1 MLSPVAASVCSARD
15 GQKARWEG
23 FFTGHRVW
31 DGTRVAESA
40 KRLLGMDTAAVARA
54 AGEVVRPYRAR
65 PGSSSAPSLLL
76 HTTTPLLKA
85 FDGDLAALLSGQE
98 PHDVTTYVEA
108 RSVYLGT
115 PDDLT
120 LGRTAPWAE
129 AAALRGVP
137 AVDIGDLD
145 HYYLTHALLLMAE
158 AHEEGAD
165 TPLCHVIDWLRDRPD
180 AVVRLYALDVETQ
193 IFLLWLLRRTGLAE
207 LATDANSPAV
217 ATEWNRKNH
226 IHPTVAAAR
235 AMPVSAL
242 ELPPEEVLAAEQ
254 RLGRAHQRL
263 GLTVPVLPGYTI
275 ARTGVDRD
283 AFVAGVLDAA
293 SLLRTRYGLDRAALK
308 PADAG
313 DGARIVGNL
322 DLADT
327 DRLAAEA
334 RTAHAVG
341 DDHLL
346 EAWVTFLTVS
356 LGEEKAEPGSSRTG
370 SSETDSSRTGSPEP
384 GPSGTDSP
392 RPGSPA
398 ARRVPVVPSGH
409 IRHGQVA
416 EGLTLQMLDGYSWRG
431 NDYVDEAGWTALGL
445 PPDAYRTARAA
456 LEAVRAAFQGPESV
470 ADGSHGGLVT
480 GGIDFAV
487 GRLGGAFGDRLLV
500 GAIDF
505 NLSAHGAESL
515 RTFRDRAREQG
526 IDEPY
531 AATRV
536 FLPPAD
542 RTLHQM
548 GATARSMA
556 EPGALLEAVA
566 CVPRRWAMVAAT
578 GAEPTVAAARADA
591 LAAALSAPGPRP

>member
-1 MLSPVAASVCSARD
+1 
-15 GQKARWEG
+15 
-23 FFTGHRVW
+23 
-31 DGTRVAESA
+31 
-40 KRLLGMDTAAVARA
+40 MDTAAVARA
-54 AGEVVRPYRAR
+54 AAEVVRPYRAR
-65 PGSSSAPSLLL
+65 PGSTAPSLLL

-115 PDDLT
+115 SEDLT

-165 TPLCHVIDWLRDRPD
+165 TPLRHVIDWLRDRPD

-193 IFLLWLLRRTGLAE
+193 IFLLWLIRRTGLAE

-235 AMPVSAL
+235 AMPASAL
-242 ELPPEEVLAAEQ
+242 ELPPEELLAAEQ
-254 RLGRAHQRL
+254 RLSRAHQRL
-263 GLTVPVLPGYTI
+263 GLTVPVLPGYTV

-293 SLLRTRYGLDRAALK
+293 SMLRTRYGLDRAALK

-334 RTAHAVG
+334 EAAHAVG

-356 LGEEKAEPGSSRTG
+356 LSDGDTGPGS
-370 SSETDSSRTGSPEP
+370 P
-384 GPSGTDSP
+384 GTDSP
-392 RPGSPA
+392 QPPTPA

-416 EGLTLQMLDGYSWRG
+416 EGLTLQMLDRYSWRG

-445 PPDAYRTARAA
+445 PRDAYRTVRAA

-526 IDEPY
+526 IDELY

-548 GATARSMA
+548 TAAARSMVV
-556 EPGALLEAVA
+556 PGALLEAVA

-578 GAEPTVAAARADA
+578 GAGPAVAAARAEA
-591 LAAALSAPGPRP
+591 LTAALSAPGPRP

>member
-1 MLSPVAASVCSARD
+1 
-15 GQKARWEG
+15 
-23 FFTGHRVW
+23 
-31 DGTRVAESA
+31 
-40 KRLLGMDTAAVARA
+40 MDTAAVARA
-54 AGEVVRPYRAR
+54 AGEAVRPYRAR
-65 PGSSSAPSLLL
+65 PGSTAPSLLL

-85 FDGDLAALLSGQE
+85 FDGDLAALLSGRE

-158 AHEEGAD
+158 AHEERAD
-165 TPLCHVIDWLRDRPD
+165 TPLRHVIDWLRDRPD

-217 ATEWNRKNH
+217 ATGWNRKNH
-226 IHPTVAAAR
+226 IHPTVADAR
-235 AMPVSAL
+235 AMPASTS
-242 ELPPEEVLAAEQ
+242 ELSPEELLAAEQ
-254 RLGRAHQRL
+254 RLGRAHRRL
-263 GLTVPVLPGYTI
+263 GLTIPVLPGYTI
-275 ARTGVDRD
+275 ARTGVDQD
-283 AFVAGVLDAA
+283 AFVADVLDAA
-293 SLLRTRYGLDRAALK
+293 ALLRTRYGLSRAALK

-356 LGEEKAEPGSSRTG
+356 LGGEETG
-370 SSETDSSRTGSPEP
+370 
-384 GPSGTDSP
+384 
-392 RPGSPA
+392 

-445 PPDAYRTARAA
+445 PRDAYRTVRAA
-456 LEAVRAAFQGPESV
+456 LEAVREAFRGPQSV

-515 RTFRDRAREQG
+515 RTFRDRAREQA

-531 AATRV
+531 ASTRV

-548 GATARSMA
+548 AATARSMTV
-556 EPGALLEAVA
+556 PGALLEAVA
-566 CVPRRWAMVAAT
+566 CVPRRWGMVAAT
-578 GAEPTVAAARADA
+578 GAGPAVAAARAEA
-591 LAAALSAPGPRP
+591 LVAALTTPGPRP

>member
-1 MLSPVAASVCSARD
+1 MLSPVAASVHSARD
-15 GQKARWEG
+15 GGKARWEG
-23 FFTGHRVW
+23 FFTGHLVW
-31 DGTRVAESA
+31 DETRVAESA

-54 AGEVVRPYRAR
+54 AGEAVRPYRAQ
-65 PGSSSAPSLLL
+65 PGSTAPALLL

-165 TPLCHVIDWLRDRPD
+165 TSLRHVIDWLRDRPD

-207 LATDANSPAV
+207 LATDANSPVV

-226 IHPTVAAAR
+226 IHPTVADAR

-242 ELPPEEVLAAEQ
+242 DLPPEELLAAEQ
-254 RLGRAHQRL
+254 RLGRAHRRL

-275 ARTGVDRD
+275 ARTGVDRE
-283 AFVAGVLDAA
+283 AFVADVLDAA
-293 SLLRTRYGLDRAALK
+293 ALLRSRYGLDRAALK

-327 DRLAAEA
+327 GRLAAEA

-356 LGEEKAEPGSSRTG
+356 LGGEEAEPGPPAPASA
-370 SSETDSSRTGSPEP
+370 EPASPEA
-384 GPSGTDSP
+384 GPP
-392 RPGSPA
+392 PA

-409 IRHGQVA
+409 IRNGQVA
-416 EGLTLQMLDGYSWRG
+416 DGLTLQMLDGYSWRG

-445 PPDAYRTARAA
+445 PRDAYRTVRAA
-456 LEAVRAAFQGPESV
+456 LEAVRSAFRGPGSV
-470 ADGSHGGLVT
+470 ADGSYGGLVT

-515 RTFRDRAREQG
+515 RTFRDRAREQA

-531 AATRV
+531 ASTRV

-548 GATARSMA
+548 DATARSMA
-556 EPGALLEAVA
+556 VPGALLEAVA

-578 GAEPTVAAARADA
+578 GDAPSVAAARAEA
-591 LAAALSAPGPRP
+591 LAAALAAPGPCP

>member
-15 GQKARWEG
+15 GAEARWEG

-54 AGEVVRPYRAR
+54 AGEVVRPYRAQ
-65 PGSSSAPSLLL
+65 PGRTAPSLLL

-158 AHEEGAD
+158 AHEERAD
-165 TPLCHVIDWLRDRPD
+165 TPLRHVIDWLRDRPD

-235 AMPVSAL
+235 AMPAAAL
-242 ELPPEEVLAAEQ
+242 ELPPEELLAAEQ

-275 ARTGVDRD
+275 ARSGVDRD

-293 SLLRTRYGLDRAALK
+293 ALLRTRYGLSRAALK

-327 DRLAAEA
+327 GRLAAEA
-334 RTAHAVG
+334 RTAYAVG

-346 EAWVTFLTVS
+346 EAWATFLTVS
-356 LGEEKAEPGSSRTG
+356 LGGEEDA
-370 SSETDSSRTGSPEP
+370 
-384 GPSGTDSP
+384 
-392 RPGSPA
+392 PGSPA
-398 ARRVPVVPSGH
+398 AGPPGPGSPTARRVPVVPSGH
-409 IRHGQVA
+409 IRNGQVA

-431 NDYVDEAGWTALGL
+431 NDYVDEAGWAALGL
-445 PPDAYRTARAA
+445 PRDAYRTVRAA
-456 LEAVRAAFQGPESV
+456 LEAVRAAFQGPESI

-542 RTLHQM
+542 RTLHQLA
-548 GATARSMA
+548 ATARSMA
-556 EPGALLEAVA
+556 VPGALLEAVA
-566 CVPRRWAMVAAT
+566 CVPRRWGMVAAT
-578 GAEPTVAAARADA
+578 GAGPAVAAARAEA
-591 LAAALSAPGPRP
+591 LVAALTTPGPRP

>member
-1 MLSPVAASVCSARD
+1 MLSPVAASVCSAPD
-15 GQKARWEG
+15 GGKARWEG

-54 AGEVVRPYRAR
+54 AGEVVRPYRAQ
-65 PGSSSAPSLLL
+65 PGSTAPSLLL

-158 AHEEGAD
+158 AHEERAD
-165 TPLCHVIDWLRDRPD
+165 TPLRHVIDWLRDRPD

-193 IFLLWLLRRTGLAE
+193 IFLLWLLRRTGLTE

-235 AMPVSAL
+235 AMPASAL
-242 ELPPEEVLAAEQ
+242 ELPPEELLAAEQ

-293 SLLRTRYGLDRAALK
+293 ALLRTRYGLSRAALK

-327 DRLAAEA
+327 GRLAAEA

-356 LGEEKAEPGSSRTG
+356 LGDEEAAPGSSRTG
-370 SSETDSSRTGSPEP
+370 TP
-384 GPSGTDSP
+384 G
-392 RPGSPA
+392 PGSPA
-398 ARRVPVVPSGH
+398 ARRIPVVPSGH

-416 EGLTLQMLDGYSWRG
+416 EGLTLQMLDGSSWRG

-445 PPDAYRTARAA
+445 PRDAYRTVRAA

-548 GATARSMA
+548 AATARSKA
-556 EPGALLEAVA
+556 VPGALLEAVA

-578 GAEPTVAAARADA
+578 GAEPAVAAARAEA
-591 LAAALSAPGPRP
+591 LAAALTAPGPRP

>member
-15 GQKARWEG
+15 GGKARWEG

-54 AGEVVRPYRAR
+54 AGEVLRPYRAQ
-65 PGSSSAPSLLL
+65 PGSTAPSLLL

-85 FDGDLAALLSGQE
+85 FDGDLAALLSGRE

-158 AHEEGAD
+158 AHEEGAG
-165 TPLCHVIDWLRDRPD
+165 TPLRHVIDWLRDRPD

-207 LATDANSPAV
+207 LSTDANSPAV

-226 IHPTVAAAR
+226 IHPTVTAAR
-235 AMPVSAL
+235 AMPASAL
-242 ELPPEEVLAAEQ
+242 ELPPEELLAAEQ

-283 AFVAGVLDAA
+283 DFVAGVLDAA

-370 SSETDSSRTGSPEP
+370 SPEP
-384 GPSGTDSP
+384 GSSETDSP
-392 RPGSPA
+392 RPGSPV

-445 PPDAYRTARAA
+445 PRDAYRTVRAA

-470 ADGSHGGLVT
+470 VDGSHGGLVT

-487 GRLGGAFGDRLLV
+487 GRLGGAFGNRLLV

-526 IDEPY
+526 TDEPY

-548 GATARSMA
+548 TATARSMA
-556 EPGALLEAVA
+556 VPGALLEAVA
-566 CVPRRWAMVAAT
+566 CVPRRWGMVAAT
-578 GAEPTVAAARADA
+578 GTDPAVAAARADA
-591 LAAALSAPGPRP
+591 LAAALTAPGPRP

>member
-15 GQKARWEG
+15 GAEARWEG

-54 AGEVVRPYRAR
+54 AGEVVRPYRAQ
-65 PGSSSAPSLLL
+65 PGRTAPSLLL

-158 AHEEGAD
+158 AHEERAD
-165 TPLCHVIDWLRDRPD
+165 TPLRHVIDWLRDRPD

-235 AMPVSAL
+235 AMPPAAL
-242 ELPPEEVLAAEQ
+242 ELPPEELLAAEQ

-275 ARTGVDRD
+275 ARSGVDRD

-293 SLLRTRYGLDRAALK
+293 ALLRTRYGLSRAALK

-327 DRLAAEA
+327 GRLAAEA

-346 EAWVTFLTVS
+346 EAWATFLTVS
-356 LGEEKAEPGSSRTG
+356 LGGEEDA
-370 SSETDSSRTGSPEP
+370 
-384 GPSGTDSP
+384 
-392 RPGSPA
+392 PGSPS

-409 IRHGQVA
+409 IRNGQVA

-431 NDYVDEAGWTALGL
+431 NDYVDEAGWAALGL
-445 PPDAYRTARAA
+445 PRDAYRTVRAA
-456 LEAVRAAFQGPESV
+456 LEAVRAAFQGPESI

-548 GATARSMA
+548 AATARSMA
-556 EPGALLEAVA
+556 VPGALLEAVA
-566 CVPRRWAMVAAT
+566 CVPRRWGMVAAT
-578 GAEPTVAAARADA
+578 GAGPAVAAARAEA
-591 LAAALSAPGPRP
+591 LVAALTAPGPRP

>member
-1 MLSPVAASVCSARD
+1 MLSPVAASVCSAPD
-15 GQKARWEG
+15 GGKARWEG

-54 AGEVVRPYRAR
+54 AGEVVRPYRAQ
-65 PGSSSAPSLLL
+65 PGSTAPSLLL

-158 AHEEGAD
+158 AHEERAD
-165 TPLCHVIDWLRDRPD
+165 TPLRHVIDWLRDRPD

-193 IFLLWLLRRTGLAE
+193 IFLLWLLRRTGLTE

-235 AMPVSAL
+235 AMPASAL
-242 ELPPEEVLAAEQ
+242 ELPPEELLAAEQ

-293 SLLRTRYGLDRAALK
+293 ALLRTRYGLSRAALK

-327 DRLAAEA
+327 GRLAAEA

-356 LGEEKAEPGSSRTG
+356 LGDEEGDEEAAPGSSRTG
-370 SSETDSSRTGSPEP
+370 TP
-384 GPSGTDSP
+384 G
-392 RPGSPA
+392 PGSPA

-445 PPDAYRTARAA
+445 PRDAYRTVRAA

-487 GRLGGAFGDRLLV
+487 GWLGGAFGDRLLV

-548 GATARSMA
+548 AATARSKA
-556 EPGALLEAVA
+556 VPGTLLEAVA

-578 GAEPTVAAARADA
+578 GAEPAVAAARAEA
-591 LAAALSAPGPRP
+591 LAAALTAPGPRP

>member
-1 MLSPVAASVCSARD
+1 MLSPVAASVCPSR
-15 GQKARWEG
+15 GGGKARWEG

-31 DGTRVAESA
+31 DETRVAESA

-54 AGEVVRPYRAR
+54 AGEVVRPYLAQA
-65 PGSSSAPSLLL
+65 GSTAPSLLL

-137 AVDIGDLD
+137 AVDVGDLD

-158 AHEEGAD
+158 AHEERAD
-165 TPLCHVIDWLRDRPD
+165 TPLRQVIDWLRDRPD

-226 IHPTVAAAR
+226 IHPTVADAR
-235 AMPVSAL
+235 AMPASAR
-242 ELPPEEVLAAEQ
+242 ELSPEELLAAEQ
-254 RLGRAHQRL
+254 RLGRAHRRL

-283 AFVAGVLDAA
+283 AFVADVLDAA
-293 SLLRTRYGLDRAALK
+293 ALLRTRYGLSRAALK

-356 LGEEKAEPGSSRTG
+356 LGDEEGG
-370 SSETDSSRTGSPEP
+370 
-384 GPSGTDSP
+384 
-392 RPGSPA
+392 PGSPP

-445 PPDAYRTARAA
+445 PRDAYRTVRAA
-456 LEAVRAAFQGPESV
+456 LEAVREAFRGPRSV
-470 ADGSHGGLVT
+470 ADGSYGGLVT

-531 AATRV
+531 ASTRV

-548 GATARSMA
+548 AATARSMA
-556 EPGALLEAVA
+556 VPGALLEAVA
-566 CVPRRWAMVAAT
+566 CVPRRWGMVAAT
-578 GAEPTVAAARADA
+578 GAGPAVAAARAEA
-591 LAAALSAPGPRP
+591 LVAALTAPGPRP

>member
-15 GQKARWEG
+15 GGKARWEG

-31 DGTRVAESA
+31 NGTRVAESA

-54 AGEVVRPYRAR
+54 AGEAVRPYRAL
-65 PGSSSAPSLLL
+65 PGSTAPSLLL

-115 PDDLT
+115 SGDLT

-137 AVDIGDLD
+137 AVDIGDVD

-165 TPLCHVIDWLRDRPD
+165 TPLRHVIDWLRDRPD

-217 ATEWNRKNH
+217 ATGWNRKNH

-235 AMPVSAL
+235 AMPASAL
-242 ELPPEEVLAAEQ
+242 ELPPEELLAAEQ

-293 SLLRTRYGLDRAALK
+293 SLLRTRYGLVRAALK

-334 RTAHAVG
+334 RSAHAVG

-356 LGEEKAEPGSSRTG
+356 LEGEEAG
-370 SSETDSSRTGSPEP
+370 TGSPAP
-384 GPSGTDSP
+384 GSP
-392 RPGSPA
+392 ETGSPQPGSPA

-445 PPDAYRTARAA
+445 PRDAYRTVRAA

-548 GATARSMA
+548 AATARSMA
-556 EPGALLEAVA
+556 APGALLEAVA

-578 GAEPTVAAARADA
+578 GAEPAVAAARAEA
-591 LAAALSAPGPRP
+591 LAAALTAPGPRS